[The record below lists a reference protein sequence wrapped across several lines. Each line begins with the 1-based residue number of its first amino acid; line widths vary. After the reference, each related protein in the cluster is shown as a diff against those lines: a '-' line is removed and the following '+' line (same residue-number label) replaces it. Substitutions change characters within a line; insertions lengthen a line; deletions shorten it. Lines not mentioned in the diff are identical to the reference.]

1 MGCTKLNATQGKQR
15 TFNREI
21 GREFSKHCLPM
32 GLIWETLIQRVR
44 EQGQGV
50 CIGLQGG
57 LQEVCIGFSCACLTL
72 LACQYIHP
80 IFEMVENCT
89 YRRGSWY
96 CNKLKVTSEQLG
108 GFCKTQAVLTSN
120 LAQAGLCK
128 GISGETYLARDCQ
141 VKHLTGAS
149 PWLEL
154 LVLQKR
160 NTFLPYFCSFPS
172 SLLLI
177 ALFA

>member
-1 MGCTKLNATQGKQR
+1 MHRFARRLAG
-15 TFNREI
+15 
-21 GREFSKHCLPM
+21 SLPWVQLCM
-32 GLIWETLIQRVR
+32 PDM
-44 EQGQGV
+44 
-50 CIGLQGG
+50 
-57 LQEVCIGFSCACLTL
+57 

-96 CNKLKVTSEQLG
+96 CNELKVTSEQLG

-177 ALFA
+177 AFSPLICITSHCIIANR